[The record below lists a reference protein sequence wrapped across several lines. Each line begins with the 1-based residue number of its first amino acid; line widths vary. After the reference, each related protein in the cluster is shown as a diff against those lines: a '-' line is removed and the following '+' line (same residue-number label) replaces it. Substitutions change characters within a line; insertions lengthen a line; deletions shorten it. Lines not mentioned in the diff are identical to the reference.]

1 VSRAWTRDD
10 LRTWIRFGSSSPLY
24 VSLVELIGNDPE
36 LLDLLNRIEHTPRP
50 NVLLAGVQY
59 LLMQSPDDPLA
70 EHYPNI
76 GEPTEP
82 GGKLEDRFKDFLR
95 RHEEE
100 LVEIGRTRYTQTN
113 ECRRCAVLL
122 PVIWLTPLTRFHLLD
137 VGSSAGLNL
146 NLDRY
151 HYGWGEL
158 EWGPQSTVNLET
170 ENRGA
175 DLGPR
180 AIEMASR
187 VGLDLNPIDAADR
200 DDRLWLESL
209 VWPEHFERRR
219 RLNEALE
226 LATRY
231 PVDIVGGDALETM
244 EPLLEAL
251 PSGEPA
257 IVMHSFALLQFSREA
272 RESFREILRR
282 QRGNRPVYEI
292 SFDAFGR
299 EDGVGGLTIDD
310 GTGPTDVGTAH
321 PHGEWLELY
330 ARP

>member
-1 VSRAWTRDD
+1 MSRAWTRDD
-10 LRTWIRFGSSSPLY
+10 LRTWVRFGSSSPLY
-24 VSLVELIGNDPE
+24 ASLVEVIGDDPA
-36 LLDLLNRIEHTPRP
+36 LLDLLNRMEHAPRP

-59 LLMQSPDDPLA
+59 LLIQDPDDPLA

-82 GGKLEDRFKDFLR
+82 AGRLEDRFRDFVG

-122 PVIWLTPLTRFHLLD
+122 PVIWLTPFTRFHLLD

-146 NLDRY
+146 NLDLY
-151 HYGWGEL
+151 HYRWGDL
-158 EWGPQSTVNLET
+158 EWGPPSTVNLVT
-170 ENRGA
+170 ESRGVEPQ
-175 DLGPR
+175 PR
-180 AIEMASR
+180 SIEVASR
-187 VGLDLNPIDAADR
+187 VGLDLNRIDAADPK
-200 DDRLWLESL
+200 DRMWLEAL

-219 RLNEALE
+219 RLAEALE
-226 LATRY
+226 LAVRN
-231 PVDIVGGDALETM
+231 PVDVVEGDALETM

-251 PSGEPA
+251 PSEEPA

-272 RESFREILRR
+272 RSSFREILHRR
-282 QRGNRPVYEI
+282 RGDRPIYEI
-292 SFDAFGR
+292 SFDALGR
-299 EDGVGGLTIDD
+299 EDGAGGLTIDD
-310 GTGPTDVGTAH
+310 GNGPIEVGTAH
-321 PHGEWLELY
+321 PHGEWVEIY